1 MDKQYL
7 AGGLSCVVFIP
18 LTAAMIST
26 DTHIFGPRQNH
37 RLVHSG
43 DDCLK
48 SVQRAGPVQTHVH
61 NTYLIY
67 HHISEFL
74 GGWIETYGTMSALGF
89 LHVF

>member
-7 AGGLSCVVFIP
+7 LVVYHAVFIP

-37 RLVHSG
+37 QFVHSG

-48 SVQRAGPVQTHVH
+48 SVQRVGPVQPMSNIHTSYIRV
-61 NTYLIY
+61 
-67 HHISEFL
+67 F
-74 GGWIETYGTMSALGF
+74 GGMETYGTMSALGS